1 MIEYGSPSTTERM
14 WVSNDGLINRK
25 RLKIQS
31 SPTIKLVLK
40 YGESQGIYDIQRKL
54 IKSLEDLKVVYD
66 MTVRNEAD
74 SVIQFSYG
82 GDNFDP
88 KKVEKQQ
95 FELVKGSDAEF
106 KTRYQW
112 TKKQL
117 SVFDD
122 SVKVNMKV
130 LEKEFKELKKL
141 RKEFRNRDFHLDD
154 VVYQPINIF
163 RIVKQSIRA
172 LSIPIDNK
180 SNLQPEYVLEKI
192 EELKKLVRLN
202 CNEEFPYNEIN
213 DYNLKLLRTLIQS
226 KLATK
231 VVIFE
236 NKLSKEAFDW
246 IVKKITE
253 KFYKALI
260 HPGEAVGPIA
270 AQSLGEPTT
279 QLTLNTFHYSG
290 VSSKSNVNQGV
301 PRIVELISA
310 TKKPKTPSLTVYLQD
325 KYNKK
330 DKAKEILN
338 NIENSNL
345 SYFIDSTS
353 IWYDSDIMNSCIE
366 EDVEFVKENYQFYQD
381 VEFNQLSPWLLR
393 IKINPLYLL
402 NKGMTMYEI
411 YTVLLQKYNKK
422 KIHIIYSDENS
433 KNLVFHLRFI
443 HNDIDEVDSEG
454 YLVTS
459 NDYKYLSAIEE
470 DIASNCVLKGLSKIE
485 RVTMREIKQ
494 TKIKKDGTI
503 DETKKEIVLDTT
515 GTNLQDILMLG
526 DIVNQSKTISND
538 LHEVYDMLGVEA
550 ARELLK
556 EEILGV
562 LNHSGIYVNARH
574 VELLADSM
582 TTKGGLIS
590 MDRHGIN
597 KTDAGT
603 LAKASFEE
611 PHEHFV
617 KGALF
622 NKTDNMKSI
631 TSNIIMGQIGK
642 FGTGIC
648 QIVFDDKKLEK
659 YAYKNQIQQEQK
671 RKTICLKKK
680 N

>member
-1 MIEYGSPSTTERM
+1 L
-14 WVSNDGLINRK
+14 WVSNDSLTNLK

-422 KIHIIYSDENS
+422 KIHII
-433 KNLVFHLRFI
+433 
-443 HNDIDEVDSEG
+443 
-454 YLVTS
+454 
-459 NDYKYLSAIEE
+459 
-470 DIASNCVLKGLSKIE
+470 
-485 RVTMREIKQ
+485 
-494 TKIKKDGTI
+494 
-503 DETKKEIVLDTT
+503 
-515 GTNLQDILMLG
+515 
-526 DIVNQSKTISND
+526 
-538 LHEVYDMLGVEA
+538 
-550 ARELLK
+550 
-556 EEILGV
+556 
-562 LNHSGIYVNARH
+562 
-574 VELLADSM
+574 
-582 TTKGGLIS
+582 
-590 MDRHGIN
+590 
-597 KTDAGT
+597 
-603 LAKASFEE
+603 
-611 PHEHFV
+611 
-617 KGALF
+617 
-622 NKTDNMKSI
+622 
-631 TSNIIMGQIGK
+631 
-642 FGTGIC
+642 
-648 QIVFDDKKLEK
+648 
-659 YAYKNQIQQEQK
+659 
-671 RKTICLKKK
+671 
-680 N
+680 

>member
-279 QLTLNTFHYSG
+279 QLSVIYDTEVRIKENNKYSEPKIGKLIDNYMNKNKEKVFKTHITEDGKASYILPVPKEWNVKVPGLNYDTQKVEWKRVTEFSKHPPNGKLVRIKTKTGKVVIATLSHSF
-290 VSSKSNVNQGV
+290 V
-301 PRIVELISA
+301 
-310 TKKPKTPSLTVYLQD
+310 TKKNGKVITIRGDQL
-325 KYNKK
+325 K
-330 DKAKEILN
+330 IG
-338 NIENSNL
+338 
-345 SYFIDSTS
+345 
-353 IWYDSDIMNSCIE
+353 DIMP
-366 EDVEFVKENYQFYQD
+366 V
-381 VEFNQLSPWLLR
+381 
-393 IKINPLYLL
+393 IKN
-402 NKGMTMYEI
+402 
-411 YTVLLQKYNKK
+411 
-422 KIHIIYSDENS
+422 
-433 KNLVFHLRFI
+433 
-443 HNDIDEVDSEG
+443 
-454 YLVTS
+454 
-459 NDYKYLSAIEE
+459 
-470 DIASNCVLKGLSKIE
+470 
-485 RVTMREIKQ
+485 
-494 TKIKKDGTI
+494 
-503 DETKKEIVLDTT
+503 
-515 GTNLQDILMLG
+515 
-526 DIVNQSKTISND
+526 
-538 LHEVYDMLGVEA
+538 
-550 ARELLK
+550 
-556 EEILGV
+556 
-562 LNHSGIYVNARH
+562 
-574 VELLADSM
+574 
-582 TTKGGLIS
+582 
-590 MDRHGIN
+590 
-597 KTDAGT
+597 
-603 LAKASFEE
+603 
-611 PHEHFV
+611 
-617 KGALF
+617 
-622 NKTDNMKSI
+622 
-631 TSNIIMGQIGK
+631 
-642 FGTGIC
+642 
-648 QIVFDDKKLEK
+648 
-659 YAYKNQIQQEQK
+659 
-671 RKTICLKKK
+671 
-680 N
+680 